1 MSVFYLSPPI
11 TSFAAY
17 RISFRKNPLE
27 LFSHTRGF
35 LHKHNYISIF
45 RNSRIVD
52 YSIRSAMTPIP
63 APNAEEIAS
72 SLVELLSPLS
82 VQENMSNDNKNN
94 ITVIII
100 LRFIL
105 FSPFFQKS

>member
-1 MSVFYLSPPI
+1 
-11 TSFAAY
+11 
-17 RISFRKNPLE
+17 
-27 LFSHTRGF
+27 
-35 LHKHNYISIF
+35 
-45 RNSRIVD
+45 
-52 YSIRSAMTPIP
+52 MTPIP

-82 VQENMSNDNKNN
+82 VQENMSNDNKIN

-105 FSPFFQKS
+105 ISPFFQKK